1 MIYIKSEQEIESMRR
16 ANALVMEVLVE
27 LKGMV
32 KPCVM
37 LNDLEKKACEL
48 TKKRGAVPAFKGYSG
63 YPSALCV
70 SVNEVV
76 IHGIPDGR
84 RFENG
89 DIVGIDFGVLLDGF
103 YGDAAITV
111 PVGNISKE
119 ASRLVITTKAALYEG
134 IKKAKKGRRVG
145 DISAAVQN
153 YVERNGFS
161 VVRDFTGHGIG
172 RNLHEEPSIPNFG
185 KAGTGVLIEKGMTF
199 AIEPMVTAGSYEIE
213 VLSDGWTAITV
224 DRSLSA
230 HFEHTIVITDNE
242 PEILSKWPN

>member
-1 MIYIKSEQEIESMRR
+1 MIYIKSQEEIEKMRR
-16 ANALVMEVLVE
+16 ANALVMEVL
-27 LKGMV
+27 LKLKKMV
-32 KPCVM
+32 KPGVA
-37 LNDLEKKACEL
+37 LNALEKKACEV
-48 TKKRGAVPAFKGYSG
+48 TEKRGAVPAFKGYGG
-63 YPSALCV
+63 YPSAVCI

-76 IHGIPDGR
+76 IHGIPDSR
-84 RFENG
+84 KFENG

-119 ASRLVITTKAALYEG
+119 ALKLVTTTKAALYEG
-134 IKKAKKGRRVG
+134 IKNAKKGKRIG
-145 DISAAVQN
+145 DISVAVQD

-172 RNLHEEPSIPNFG
+172 KNLHEEPSIPNFG
-185 KAGTGVLIEKGMTF
+185 KAGTGILIEKGMTF

-213 VLSDGWTAITV
+213 VLSDGWTTITL